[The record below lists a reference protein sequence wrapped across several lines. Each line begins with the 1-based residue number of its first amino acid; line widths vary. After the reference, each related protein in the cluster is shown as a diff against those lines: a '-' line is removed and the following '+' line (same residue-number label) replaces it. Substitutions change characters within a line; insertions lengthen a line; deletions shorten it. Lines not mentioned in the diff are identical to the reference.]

1 MKYYVKLD
9 ENNIVISTINT
20 TKEPKGDGW
29 IEVDY
34 ADDKLGKHWNG
45 KTFEDVEREEQE
57 VPETTEV
64 TNADLL
70 EVLLAIGE
78 KVGA

>member
-1 MKYYVKLD
+1 MKTYYRLNEDDIVVEVISSNGSYDLPSTED
-9 ENNIVISTINT
+9 ENC
-20 TKEPKGDGW
+20 
-29 IEVDY
+29 
-34 ADDKLGKHWNG
+34 ACGKRWNG
-45 KTFEDVEREEQE
+45 KTFVEVPAEEQE

>member
-1 MKYYVKLD
+1 MKDNSFIKV
-9 ENNIVISTINT
+9 ECNVINAI
-20 TKEPKGDGW
+20 
-29 IEVDY
+29 
-34 ADDKLGKHWNG
+34 GKRWNG
-45 KTFEDVEREEQE
+45 TTFEVVPTEEVEE
-57 VPETTEV
+57 PETTEV

>member
-1 MKYYVKLD
+1 MKTYYRLNED
-9 ENNIVISTINT
+9 NIVIEVISSNGVYDLPSTEDENC
-20 TKEPKGDGW
+20 
-29 IEVDY
+29 
-34 ADDKLGKHWNG
+34 ACGKHWNG
-45 KTFEDVEREEQE
+45 STFEDVPTEEVE

>member
-1 MKYYVKLD
+1 MYYYFKVD
-9 ENNIVISTINT
+9 SDNIVTSFIESNEQLSLLDYKE
-20 TKEPKGDGW
+20 TKESN
-29 IEVDY
+29 II
-34 ADDKLGKHWNG
+34 GKRWNG
-45 KTFEDVEREEQE
+45 KTFEEVPTEEVE

-78 KVGA
+78 KVGM